1 MSTNKGISV
10 GFVRWKELVPV
21 LITMF
26 SIVVTIAVGALY
38 IHGQSP
44 HKDAVPRA
52 EFNRFADSVED
63 HFDRLHSQ
71 IDRLQK

>member
-1 MSTNKGISV
+1 MSEPV
-10 GFVRWKELVPV
+10 AYVRWREMIPI

-26 SIVVTIAVGALY
+26 SMTIAIAMGALY

-52 EFNRFADSVED
+52 EFNRFAESVDNNFGRILDKLE
-63 HFDRLHSQ
+63 R
-71 IDRLQK
+71 IGP